1 MRIMSKRA
9 LAARSDVLIRQC
21 AGVGT
26 SPLFSCRSFVF
37 VASVP
42 PSRSVL
48 VLDTAGQLDREL
60 ASLAAYVDDIRDLLR
75 GDARASLVEHTVAR
89 VIVTAQ
95 HLRTQVLDAAVR
107 PDASIEIHER
117 ALRARMNIVVRAL
130 YALKQNERWLPH
142 VALVGR
148 FRSLRDFN
156 LYVVDRVALIHT
168 GWSEQRGSQPLD
180 SANQAASAYAAL
192 DEAEIAFERLGRDVD
207 VEQFLRLASE
217 SPCEPVATACR
228 ELAVTIGA
236 ALKPPS
242 AEASMTRRTA
252 GRTAS

>member
-1 MRIMSKRA
+1 M
-9 LAARSDVLIRQC
+9 
-21 AGVGT
+21 
-26 SPLFSCRSFVF
+26 
-37 VASVP
+37 P

-130 YALKQNERWLPH
+130 YALK
-142 VALVGR
+142 
-148 FRSLRDFN
+148 
-156 LYVVDRVALIHT
+156 
-168 GWSEQRGSQPLD
+168 
-180 SANQAASAYAAL
+180 
-192 DEAEIAFERLGRDVD
+192 
-207 VEQFLRLASE
+207 
-217 SPCEPVATACR
+217 
-228 ELAVTIGA
+228 
-236 ALKPPS
+236 
-242 AEASMTRRTA
+242 
-252 GRTAS
+252 